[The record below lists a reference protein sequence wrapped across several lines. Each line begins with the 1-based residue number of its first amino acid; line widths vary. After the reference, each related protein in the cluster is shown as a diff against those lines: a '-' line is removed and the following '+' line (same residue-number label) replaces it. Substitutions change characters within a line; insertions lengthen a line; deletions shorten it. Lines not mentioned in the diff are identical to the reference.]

1 MEPLARATL
10 PGVTLHPLAAQF
22 ASVAD
27 VYERGR
33 PDYAP
38 AVVGALA
45 AELHIAPG
53 APGLGLAAGTR
64 KLTRAVLAEGL
75 DVVGLEPQGQL
86 RGTLATIIGR
96 QAG

>member
-1 MEPLARATL
+1 MA
-10 PGVTLHPLAAQF
+10 LHPLAAQF

-45 AELHIAPG
+45 AELGIAPG
-53 APGLGLAAGTR
+53 AAVLDLAAGT
-64 KLTRAVLAEGL
+64 GS
-75 DVVGLEPQGQL
+75 
-86 RGTLATIIGR
+86 
-96 QAG
+96 